1 MSWIDRL
8 DTVLTQARANS
19 AARREAAKFERI
31 CKPGVPYFSI
41 EECVQPWGNE
51 PRARRWE
58 FKRGRLGALS
68 CGPHSPAYVWL
79 NYGPL
84 MENPGPHIEELLA
97 PSRNA
102 HPPTADQ
109 QNELARALC
118 EGMER
123 ARKALAR
130 A

>member
-8 DTVLTQARANS
+8 DNVLTQARGNGK
-19 AARREAAKFERI
+19 ARREAARFERN
-31 CKPGVPYFSI
+31 CQEGVPYYSI

-51 PRARRWE
+51 PRAMKWV
-58 FKRGRLGALS
+58 FKRGRLGGLS

-84 MENPGPHIEELLA
+84 MEDPGDHIEELLA
-97 PSRNA
+97 PSTNA
-102 HPPTADQ
+102 HPPTAKQ
-109 QNELARALC
+109 REQLARALC
-118 EGMER
+118 EGLER
-123 ARKALAR
+123 ARKELTR